1 MGFFGLWE
9 GKNMELCRRAP
20 FFSRNLLADL
30 RHMLRRGDGMQVLV
44 DADACPRGAMDTIR
58 RLQSVY
64 GYKIITISSFNH
76 CFDGPDHITVGQESQ
91 AADIAVINR
100 VQRGDIVVTQ
110 DWGLA
115 AMVLGKAGKP
125 IDPRGRIFTE
135 KNIDLLLEERHLK
148 AKFRRGGGRTK
159 GPRAR
164 TAEDERVFEDAFV
177 SLLRSNLIED

>member
-1 MGFFGLWE
+1 
-9 GKNMELCRRAP
+9 
-20 FFSRNLLADL
+20 
-30 RHMLRRGDGMQVLV
+30 MQVII

-58 RLQSVY
+58 RLQSTY
-64 GYKIITISSFNH
+64 GYRIVTISSFNH
-76 CFDGPDHITVGQESQ
+76 VYDGPDHITVGGESQ

-100 VQRGDIVVTQ
+100 VSRGDIVVTQ

-148 AKFRRGGGRTK
+148 AKFRRNGGRTK
-159 GPRAR
+159 GPKAR
-164 TAEDERVFEDAFV
+164 TIEDEQRFEEAFR
-177 SLLRSNLIED
+177 SLL